1 MIKKKTGGMRNMK
14 KEWTIEELDKLIE
27 LHEREKS
34 VLRNELGLMR
44 RQYSTDM
51 PHEDQDG
58 RFSKENELD
67 EVLKEIKKL
76 RKEKELLQRN
86 LENKNIEKNRLTPTH
101 EIDRIINENKEDI
114 VNHPKHYQLGD
125 LGIEALDI
133 IKYITKDL
141 PGDQAYM
148 LGNVLKY
155 IIRAQEKNGD
165 QDYLKAEFYYREF
178 LQLRKLK

>member
-1 MIKKKTGGMRNMK
+1 MSNNYEMSDEEFAKLDLNDLEQEEENTPDEEEEESLEEV
-14 KEWTIEELDKLIE
+14 KE
-27 LHEREKS
+27 
-34 VLRNELGLMR
+34 
-44 RQYSTDM
+44 
-51 PHEDQDG
+51 
-58 RFSKENELD
+58 
-67 EVLKEIKKL
+67 EIKRLK
-76 RKEKELLQRN
+76 KEKELLERN
-86 LENKNIEKNRLTPTH
+86 LENENVGKDRLTITH
-101 EIDRIINENKEDI
+101 EIDKLINENKEDM

>member
-1 MIKKKTGGMRNMK
+1 MK
-14 KEWTIEELDKLIE
+14 KEWTIEELDKMIELCNRERKVLNNEIELIE
-27 LHEREKS
+27 REHSTEHKDQEEMFVKER
-34 VLRNELGLMR
+34 VLE
-44 RQYSTDM
+44 
-51 PHEDQDG
+51 EV
-58 RFSKENELD
+58 KE
-67 EVLKEIKKL
+67 EIKRLK
-76 RKEKELLQRN
+76 KEKELLERN
-86 LENKNIEKNRLTPTH
+86 LENENVGKDRLTITH
-101 EIDRIINENKEDI
+101 EIDKLINENKEDM
-114 VNHPKHYQLGD
+114 VNHPKHYPLGD